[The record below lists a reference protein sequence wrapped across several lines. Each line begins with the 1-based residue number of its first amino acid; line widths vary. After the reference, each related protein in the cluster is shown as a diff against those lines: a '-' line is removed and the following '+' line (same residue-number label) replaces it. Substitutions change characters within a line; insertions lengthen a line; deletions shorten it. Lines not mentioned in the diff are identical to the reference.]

1 MQSPKKHKKQ
11 SANKSLTART
21 PPPTKLSTTK
31 KYKKHKLRQTKTKIK
46 QKHTEKKQE
55 PQVIIHINASTKK
68 HNE

>member
-1 MQSPKKHKKQ
+1 MQTPKKHNKQ
-11 SANKSLTART
+11 STNKLLTART
-21 PPPTKLSTTK
+21 TPPTTLPTTK